1 MWWIPYGVT
10 PSIDCKL
17 FEDTD
22 HYTPKV
28 LYNAQGLKKQF
39 FNLGFSTGVTLL
51 TQGHLATSGD
61 ICGCPNWHL
70 EDRDQGYLVL
80 NLLQW
85 AEQHPH
91 QELSGLQ
98 SQERPHWEPRAN
110 GWTYWRTTDAQAQT
124 SLKQFPNTALPFSQ
138 SHSCKCRSQRGME
151 VLWQRSFLY
160 LKRAFYPMNSS
171 ICFFHCQGLFCL
183 VILAI
188 IF

>member
-110 GWTYWRTTDAQAQT
+110 GWT
-124 SLKQFPNTALPFSQ
+124 PFS
-138 SHSCKCRSQRGME
+138 RGWFHFA
-151 VLWQRSFLY
+151 VVGVPKSFLASPSAHVSLY
-160 LKRAFYPMNSS
+160 RERLDFSRNRQHAISWEGKICVISWLAFLQM
-171 ICFFHCQGLFCL
+171 
-183 VILAI
+183 
-188 IF
+188 